1 MLKFKITKDEFEALE
16 EIQQALY
23 AEAGDGYQ
31 LQVDGLD
38 DGAELKEALRK
49 EREERAE
56 AKRKLK
62 EFETEA
68 ERKERERLEQRQEWE
83 QLAKSEREQREQRD
97 KELAELRDEVAN
109 GKRTN
114 SAESIVAGLID
125 KDATGGVQRYNLLK
139 KEAMQFIAHTPEGVK
154 INGPD
159 GEAWNGK
166 QLGEYLSQQYPFLV
180 DGSKAS
186 GGGAPGSSGGG
197 AVSKSWDQLSGME
210 RVELRRNDPA
220 EHQRLKKAYEA
231 ANS

>member
-16 EIQQALY
+16 ESQQALY

-68 ERKERERLEQRQEWE
+68 ERKERERLEKQNEWE
-83 QLAKSEREQREQRD
+83 QLAKNERERAEKTD
-97 KELAELRDEVAN
+97 KELAELRDKVAN
-109 GKRTN
+109 
-114 SAESIVAGLID
+114 SARDSEAATICAGLID
-125 KDATGGVQRYNLLK
+125 KEASGGVQRYGLLR
-139 KEAMQFIAHTPEGVK
+139 KEAMQYIAHTPEGIK

-159 GEAWNGK
+159 GEAWTAK
-166 QLGEYLSQQYPFLV
+166 QLGEHLSSTYPFLV

-197 AVSKSWDQLSGME
+197 AVTKKLSDM
-210 RVELRRNDPA
+210 NDA
-220 EHQRLKKAYEA
+220 ERLKFKQDDPEGFQKALH
-231 ANS
+231 NR